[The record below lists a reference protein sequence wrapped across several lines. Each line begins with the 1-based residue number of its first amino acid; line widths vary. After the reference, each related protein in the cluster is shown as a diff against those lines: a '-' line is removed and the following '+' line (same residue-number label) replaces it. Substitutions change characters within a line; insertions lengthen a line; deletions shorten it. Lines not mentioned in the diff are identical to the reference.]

1 MRGSGGSLDM
11 PLGDLPATS
20 EPPIPGWVGDVV
32 GPASA
37 AGAEA
42 AEGPIAVR
50 IREGDRFCHVS
61 AGFGGAGAM
70 DILTFQ
76 QRVVETYQ
84 AVFKQL
90 QGRTAQNPVRF
101 WAFVPGIHDD
111 LGAGL
116 DRDMVFNAGRYGAYS
131 AHFGSPT
138 SFGRSVPT
146 ASAVGVPG
154 DSFTLHCLAANETGL
169 PVENPRQVPAYRYSR
184 RFGPMPPCFARA
196 TLLRGQ
202 PEGPVLLVGGTAS
215 IIGEESRHVG
225 HLEEQA
231 KETFRNLAS
240 VVASAA
246 GIPLSEDSPAD
257 ELGPLLAG
265 LRELRVYHT
274 RPGDR
279 EAILGFV
286 EARFPS
292 LGRLELLQA
301 SLCRPELFIEIE
313 GLARPSGRPAAN

>member
-1 MRGSGGSLDM
+1 
-11 PLGDLPATS
+11 
-20 EPPIPGWVGDVV
+20 
-32 GPASA
+32 
-37 AGAEA
+37 
-42 AEGPIAVR
+42 
-50 IREGDRFCHVS
+50 
-61 AGFGGAGAM
+61 M

-76 QRVVETYQ
+76 QRVVEAYQ
-84 AVFKQL
+84 AVFERL
-90 QGRTAQNPVRF
+90 QGRTARYAVRF

-116 DRDMVFNAGRYGAYS
+116 DRYMVFNAGRYGAYS

-154 DSFTLHCLAANETGL
+154 DALTLHCLAADETGL
-169 PVENPRQVPAYRYSR
+169 PVENPRQIPAYRYSR

-202 PEGPVLLVGGTAS
+202 TEGPLLLVGGTAS

-246 GIPLSEDSPAD
+246 GCPPSAD
-257 ELGPLLAG
+257 TPRDDLVPLLAAF
-265 LRELRVYHT
+265 RELRVYHT
-274 RPGDR
+274 RPEDR
-279 EAILGFV
+279 EAILRFV
-286 EARFPS
+286 EGSFPS
-292 LGRLELLQA
+292 LGRLELLRA

-313 GLARPSGRPAAN
+313 GLARPPRRPAGN

>member
-1 MRGSGGSLDM
+1 MKASDGPLDA
-11 PLGDLPATS
+11 LLRDLPATS
-20 EPPIPGWVGDVV
+20 QPPIPAWVADFV
-32 GPASA
+32 GPASV
-37 AGAEA
+37 AGSDAV
-42 AEGPIAVR
+42 EGPIAVGT
-50 IREGDRFCHVS
+50 REGDRFSLIS
-61 AGFGGAGAM
+61 AGFEGARAM

-84 AVFKQL
+84 AVFERI
-90 QGRTAQNPVRF
+90 QGRRARNPVRF

-116 DRDMVFNAGRYGAYS
+116 DRYMVFNAGRYGAYS

-154 DSFTLHCLAANETGL
+154 DTLTLHCLAADETGL
-169 PVENPRQVPAYRYSR
+169 PVENPRQIPAYRYSR

-196 TLLRGQ
+196 TLLRAM
-202 PEGPVLLVGGTAS
+202 PDGPLLLVGGTAS

-231 KETFRNLAS
+231 RETFRNLAS
-240 VVASAA
+240 VVASAV
-246 GIPLSEDSPAD
+246 GDPLPEDTPAND
-257 ELGPLLAG
+257 LVPLLAAF
-265 LRELRVYHT
+265 RDLRVYHT

-279 EAILGFV
+279 EAILRFV
-286 EARFPS
+286 EGCFPS
-292 LGRLELLQA
+292 LTRLELLQA

-313 GLARPSGRPAAN
+313 GLARPPRRPAAN

>member
-1 MRGSGGSLDM
+1 MTASGG
-11 PLGDLPATS
+11 PLEVLVRDLPATS
-20 EPPIPGWVGDVV
+20 APPIPGWVGDFV
-32 GPASA
+32 GPARV
-37 AGAEA
+37 AGSDAV
-42 AEGPIAVR
+42 EGLIALGT
-50 IREGDRFCHVS
+50 REGERFCLIS
-61 AGFGGAGAM
+61 AGFGGARAM

-84 AVFKQL
+84 AVFEEIQ
-90 QGRTAQNPVRF
+90 RRRAQNPVRF

-116 DRDMVFNAGRYGAYS
+116 DRYMVFNAGRYGAYS

-154 DSFTLHCLAANETGL
+154 DALTLHCLAADETGL
-169 PVENPRQVPAYRYSR
+169 PVENPRQIPAYRYSR

-202 PEGPVLLVGGTAS
+202 PEGPLLLVGGTAS
-215 IIGEESRHVG
+215 IIGEESRHGG
-225 HLEEQA
+225 HLEQQA
-231 KETFRNLAS
+231 KETFRNLAA

-246 GIPLSEDSPAD
+246 GDPLPEDTPLD
-257 ELGPLLAG
+257 DLVPLLAAF
-265 LRELRVYHT
+265 RDLRVYHT
-274 RPGDR
+274 RPDDR
-279 EAILGFV
+279 EAILRFV
-286 EARFPS
+286 AGCFPS

-313 GLARPSGRPAAN
+313 GLARPPRRPAEN

>member
-1 MRGSGGSLDM
+1 
-11 PLGDLPATS
+11 
-20 EPPIPGWVGDVV
+20 VGDFV
-32 GPASA
+32 GPAGA
-37 AGAEA
+37 AGADT

-50 IREGDRFCHVS
+50 ISEGERFCHIT
-61 AGFGGAGAM
+61 AGFGGARAM

-84 AVFKQL
+84 AVFEHL
-90 QGRTAQNPVRF
+90 QGRTAPNPVRF

-111 LGAGL
+111 MGAGL
-116 DRDMVFNAGRYGAYS
+116 DRYMVFNAGRYGAYS
-131 AHFGSPT
+131 AHFGAPT

-154 DSFTLHCLAANETGL
+154 DALTLHCLAANETGL

-202 PEGPVLLVGGTAS
+202 PDGPLLLVGGTAS
-215 IIGEESRHVG
+215 IVGEESRHIG

-231 KETFRNLAS
+231 SETFRNLAS

-246 GIPLSEDSPAD
+246 GIPLSEDAPAD
-257 ELGPLLAG
+257 ELVPLLAAF
-265 LRELRVYHT
+265 RELRVYHT
-274 RPGDR
+274 RPEDR
-279 EAILGFV
+279 EAILGIV
-286 EARFPS
+286 EGCFPS
-292 LGRLELLQA
+292 LGGLELLQA
-301 SLCRPELFIEIE
+301 SLCRSELFIEIE
-313 GLARPSGRPAAN
+313 GLARPPRRPAGN